1 LALAEG
7 GQTAAK
13 EQPVTDHQLL
23 SVLVA
28 LGILVNLYCVL
39 LVREVHLTTNKTL
52 LLAQVSL
59 DTVSELLNE
68 FKASRK
74 P

>member
-1 LALAEG
+1 M
-7 GQTAAK
+7 
-13 EQPVTDHQLL
+13 TDHQLL